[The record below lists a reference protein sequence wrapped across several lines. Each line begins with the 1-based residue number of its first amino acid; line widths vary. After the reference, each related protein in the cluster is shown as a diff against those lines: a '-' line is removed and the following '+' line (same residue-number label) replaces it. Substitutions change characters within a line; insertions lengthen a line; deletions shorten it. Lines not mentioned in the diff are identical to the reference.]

1 MPKSS
6 IQQTWLVASWE
17 FLHFFKWKQEII
29 SKLIMVGIA
38 LVVFLWQTVK
48 HDYTDE
54 YKVAIKP
61 VGELTLNSDKFVFDE
76 VTKDLSELKEELKD
90 AISYYFNAKAR
101 SIYAELK
108 ASRAAARLGLRILPD
123 ELQGEVGE
131 ALVGLFEK
139 ELGNLLEKAL

>member
-1 MPKSS
+1 MPTED
-6 IQQTWLVASWE
+6 ILLEAVRDLV
-17 FLHFFKWKQEII
+17 KDEIKTYI
-29 SKLIMVGIA
+29 RQKVDA
-38 LVVFLWQTVK
+38 
-48 HDYTDE
+48 DE
-54 YKVAIKP
+54 
-61 VGELTLNSDKFVFDE
+61 
-76 VTKDLSELKEELKD
+76 ELKEELKE

-101 SIYAELK
+101 SVYAERK

>member
-1 MPKSS
+1 MLF
-6 IQQTWLVASWE
+6 QTQVHQLYHRWVQIGWPSGTIMAIEKLLTGNIGSQVKELMATEDILLEAVRDLV
-17 FLHFFKWKQEII
+17 KDEIKTYI
-29 SKLIMVGIA
+29 R
-38 LVVFLWQTVK
+38 
-48 HDYTDE
+48 E
-54 YKVAIKP
+54 KV
-61 VGELTLNSDKFVFDE
+61 ESDA
-76 VTKDLSELKEELKD
+76 ELKEELKD

-101 SIYAELK
+101 SLYAELK

>member
-1 MPKSS
+1 MPLSPEVH
-6 IQQTWLVASWE
+6 QLYHRWVQNGWLIGINMAIEKLLTGNLGSQVKELMATE
-17 FLHFFKWKQEII
+17 DILLEAVRDLVKDEIKTYI
-29 SKLIMVGIA
+29 R
-38 LVVFLWQTVK
+38 
-48 HDYTDE
+48 E
-54 YKVAIKP
+54 KVD
-61 VGELTLNSDKFVFDE
+61 SD
-76 VTKDLSELKEELKD
+76 TELKEELKD